1 MCEMQTS
8 IQHAARADV
17 VFAGRLLEID
27 EGIRGPIRSTM
38 DPITYRFAVDQ
49 VFKGA
54 VAQNASVV
62 SAASGGSCGLERMN
76 VGARYTVFAQA
87 EAGTLRSGLCG
98 GTHPGG
104 PDPAVAVMSGLI
116 LPPVAGA
123 PPGWVFLA
131 AALAVVLMIVVGRE
145 MVRRRRQGEP
155 ATRRKSRSLARSL
168 PRHTGVAVEPT
179 PPPRPADDVIQD
191 LQRSGWSRWTPR
203 RAGVP
208 ALIDWWPAY
217 VLVIA
222 LAVLAILVTLRLA
235 AELLGP
241 ARARPRHRRHR
252 VRLDVLARATRH
264 APRELD
270 AAPRGG
276 RRSSSSGR
284 SRCCS
289 RSPAVIAWQF
299 SGEGQRLSNQLT
311 QLSEALKGNAT
322 ITIGPYE
329 IPPNIQERLSAL
341 TEQGTKIDEWSAGVA
356 IGIVTSL
363 IDLVLVLVI
372 TFYLLLDIRR
382 LRATCCA
389 GWIRSHRPGAR
400 RVFSEIARVFGA
412 YVRAQLLVALSLG
425 VLVAAVLL
433 ALGVP
438 YALFLALFAA
448 MAELIPM
455 VGPSSARCRR
465 SSSPRRMPLPTVI
478 WVGVAFVFIQLI
490 ESNILVPRMVGRAVG
505 IHPVGSI
512 LALALGF
519 QLGGVIGAL
528 FAVPLAGLL
537 WVLVSTAVRAWRDK
551 RIELQRTVDP
561 TRCAAGAPGPQAPA
575 GPRQSGLRR
584 G

>member
-1 MCEMQTS
+1 
-8 IQHAARADV
+8 
-17 VFAGRLLEID
+17 L
-27 EGIRGPIRSTM
+27 
-38 DPITYRFAVDQ
+38 
-49 VFKGA
+49 
-54 VAQNASVV
+54 
-62 SAASGGSCGLERMN
+62 
-76 VGARYTVFAQA
+76 
-87 EAGTLRSGLCG
+87 
-98 GTHPGG
+98 PG
-104 PDPAVAVMSGLI
+104 
-116 LPPVAGA
+116 
-123 PPGWVFLA
+123 
-131 AALAVVLMIVVGRE
+131 
-145 MVRRRRQGEP
+145 
-155 ATRRKSRSLARSL
+155 SLARSL

-208 ALIDWWPAY
+208 ALTDWWPAY

-241 ARARPRHRRHR
+241 LGHVLVIAGIACVLTFSLAPLVTRLENWMPRRAAATL
-252 VRLDVLARATRH
+252 VFFGTLAVLLALA
-264 APRELD
+264 
-270 AAPRGG
+270 
-276 RRSSSSGR
+276 
-284 SRCCS
+284 
-289 RSPAVIAWQF
+289 AVIAWQF

-311 QLSEALKGNAT
+311 QLSEALKGNTT

-329 IPPNIQERLSAL
+329 IPPNIQERISAL
-341 TEQGTKIDEWSAGVA
+341 TEQGTKIDEWSAAVA
-356 IGIVTSL
+356 IGLVTSL

-372 TFYLLLDIRR
+372 TFYLLLDVRR
-382 LRATCCA
+382 LRAIVLR
-389 GWIRSHRPGAR
+389 WLDPSHRQGAR

-448 MAELIPM
+448 LAELIPM
-455 VGPSSARCRR
+455 VGPVVGAV
-465 SSSPRRMPLPTVI
+465 PALLVAATMPLPTVI
-478 WVGVAFVFIQLI
+478 WVGVAFVLIQLI

-561 TRCAAGAPGPQAPA
+561 STVRRRRLLRRQQALARPGPAVDQP
-575 GPRQSGLRR
+575 
-584 G
+584 